1 MQLWGTREQQL
12 IFLNSLG
19 EARPA
24 RRATTRRTHR
34 SRWLNPRRSLWHEER
49 LLARERPRALSASDD
64 AHAGASRLRRRVTRD
79 ARKGR

>member
-49 LLARERPRALSASDD
+49 PRQWRGRGPLAHPTTLTPVHPGCGDR
-64 AHAGASRLRRRVTRD
+64 
-79 ARKGR
+79 